1 MDYYV
6 IFFILTVFSFI
17 QSIFGVGL
25 LLFGTPSLLLI
36 GYEYHEILNI
46 LLPASITIS
55 FLQVIKSKENIN
67 KSKKVFIYYCLP
79 VLVLF
84 TFIVLIFKNLINF
97 KLIISIFLI
106 FSSLCALNQKKIKNL
121 KYIVSKNNKILLMA
135 IGFIHGVSNM
145 GGSFLSIFSTITN
158 ENKHL
163 SRKNIAYGYLMMGLF
178 QYLILLS
185 IYYHELNFYYF
196 YYFIFS
202 ILIFYISENIFLKIS
217 EKKFSKF
224 ISIISLIYGVY
235 IFQNMLIN

>member
-1 MDYYV
+1 MDYFQ
-6 IFFILTVFSFI
+6 ILFILIIFSFI

-79 VLVLF
+79 ILVLF
-84 TFIVLIFKNLINF
+84 TFIVLINKNLINF

-106 FSSLCALNQKKIKNL
+106 FSSLCALNQSKIKNL
-121 KYIVSKNNKILLMA
+121 KNIILKNNKLMLII

-158 ENKHL
+158 ENKRA
-163 SRKNIAYGYLMMGLF
+163 SRKNIAYCYLIMGLF
-178 QYLILLS
+178 QYMILLS
-185 IYYHELNFYYF
+185 IYFYELRFNYLYF
-196 YYFIFS
+196 FIIS
-202 ILIFYISENIFLKIS
+202 IFIFYISENIFIKIS
-217 EKKFSKF
+217 EKKFAKLV
-224 ISIISLIYGVY
+224 SIISLIYGVY
-235 IFQNMLIN
+235 IFQNILMN

>member
-84 TFIVLIFKNLINF
+84 TFIVLIFKDLINF

-106 FSSLCALNQKKIKNL
+106 FSSLCALNQNRIKNL

-163 SRKNIAYGYLMMGLF
+163 SRKNIAFGYLMMGLF

-185 IYYHELNFYYF
+185 IYYYELNFYYF

-202 ILIFYISENIFLKIS
+202 IFIFYISENIFLKIS

>member
-1 MDYYV
+1 MDYFV
-6 IFFILTVFSFI
+6 IFFILTIFSFI

-79 VLVLF
+79 ILILF
-84 TFIVLIFKNLINF
+84 TFIVLINKNLINF
-97 KLIISIFLI
+97 KLIISIILI
-106 FSSLCALNQKKIKNL
+106 FSSLCALNQNKIKNL
-121 KYIVSKNNKILLMA
+121 KHIILKNNKIMLIT

-158 ENKHL
+158 ENKHV
-163 SRKNIAYGYLMMGLF
+163 SRKNIAYGYLMMGLI
-178 QYLILLS
+178 QYIILLS
-185 IYYHELNFYYF
+185 IYYHELNFNYF
-196 YYFIFS
+196 YFFILS

-235 IFQNMLIN
+235 IFQNILIN

>member
-1 MDYYV
+1 M
-6 IFFILTVFSFI
+6 IFFILTIFSFI

-79 VLVLF
+79 ILILF
-84 TFIVLIFKNLINF
+84 TFIVLINKNLINF
-97 KLIISIFLI
+97 KLIISIILI
-106 FSSLCALNQKKIKNL
+106 FSSLCALNQNKIKNL
-121 KYIVSKNNKILLMA
+121 KHIILKNNKIMLIT

-158 ENKHL
+158 ENKHV
-163 SRKNIAYGYLMMGLF
+163 SRKNIAYGYLMMGLI
-178 QYLILLS
+178 QYIILLS
-185 IYYHELNFYYF
+185 IYYHELNFNYF
-196 YYFIFS
+196 YFFILS

-235 IFQNMLIN
+235 IFQNILIN

>member
-1 MDYYV
+1 V
-6 IFFILTVFSFI
+6 IFFILTIFSFI

-79 VLVLF
+79 ILILF
-84 TFIVLIFKNLINF
+84 TFIVLINKNLINF
-97 KLIISIFLI
+97 KLIISIILI
-106 FSSLCALNQKKIKNL
+106 FSSLCALNQNKIKNL
-121 KYIVSKNNKILLMA
+121 KHIILKNNKIMLIT

-158 ENKHL
+158 ENKHV
-163 SRKNIAYGYLMMGLF
+163 SRKNIAYGYLMMGLI
-178 QYLILLS
+178 QYIILLS
-185 IYYHELNFYYF
+185 IYYHELNFNYF
-196 YYFIFS
+196 YFFILS

-235 IFQNMLIN
+235 IFQNILIN

>member
-79 VLVLF
+79 ILVLF
-84 TFIVLIFKNLINF
+84 TFIVLINKNLINF

-106 FSSLCALNQKKIKNL
+106 FSSLCALNQSKIKNL
-121 KYIVSKNNKILLMA
+121 KNIILKNA
-135 IGFIHGVSNM
+135 
-145 GGSFLSIFSTITN
+145 STEI
-158 ENKHL
+158 
-163 SRKNIAYGYLMMGLF
+163 YLVELF
-178 QYLILLS
+178 Q
-185 IYYHELNFYYF
+185 
-196 YYFIFS
+196 FIVDGKFDV
-202 ILIFYISENIFLKIS
+202 EKINYT
-217 EKKFSKF
+217 F
-224 ISIISLIYGVY
+224 
-235 IFQNMLIN
+235 

>member
-1 MDYYV
+1 MDYFLV
-6 IFFILTVFSFI
+6 FFILTIFSFI

-55 FLQVIKSKENIN
+55 FLQVVKSRENID
-67 KSKKVFIYYCLP
+67 KSKKVFIFYCLP
-79 VLVLF
+79 VLIIF
-84 TFIVLIFKNLINF
+84 TFVVLIFKNLINF

-121 KYIVSKNNKILLMA
+121 KNLILKNNKIMLMI
-135 IGFIHGVSNM
+135 IGLIHGVSNM

-158 ENKHL
+158 KNKHA
-163 SRKNIAYGYLMMGLF
+163 SRKNIAFGYLMMGLF

-185 IYYHELNFYYF
+185 IYFYELNFNYF
-196 YYFIFS
+196 FYFIFS

-235 IFQNMLIN
+235 IFQNILIN